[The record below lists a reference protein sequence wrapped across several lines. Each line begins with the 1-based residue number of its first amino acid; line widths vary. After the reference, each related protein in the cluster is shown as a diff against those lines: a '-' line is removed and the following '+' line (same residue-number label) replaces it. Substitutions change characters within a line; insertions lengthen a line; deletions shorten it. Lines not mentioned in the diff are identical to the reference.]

1 MGGGSSPA
9 ASFDNGMEKLFGA
22 NQVFTATMQ
31 TKMNGPSGL
40 MTVKSKMYFDHENS
54 RTEMNMADA
63 QGGSLPPDAVQQM
76 QALGMDKVVSVSLS
90 DKKSVFMIYPNI
102 HSYVA
107 MDVSGS
113 GAATTNQFQ
122 TEITKIGEDTA
133 GGHPCIKN
141 KTVVWTSD
149 QTNEFTVWNAS
160 DLNNFPVQIAMTQP
174 DVSITISF
182 DNVSF
187 DKLDPSLFKAP
198 ANYTRYGSMQDLMQS
213 ALMNHAGGM
222 PGMPGTPTPS
232 ISTSPNQ

>member
-1 MGGGSSPA
+1 
-9 ASFDNGMEKLFGA
+9 
-22 NQVFTATMQ
+22 
-31 TKMNGPSGL
+31 
-40 MTVKSKMYFDHENS
+40 MTVKSKMYFDHDNS

-63 QGGSLPPDAVQQM
+63 QGGNLPPDAVQQM

-90 DKKSVFMIYPNI
+90 DKKNVFMIYPNI
-102 HSYVA
+102 RSYVA
-107 MDVSGS
+107 MDVSGN
-113 GAATTNQFQ
+113 GVATHPFQ
-122 TEITKIGEDTA
+122 TETTKLGEETVDS
-133 GGHPCIKN
+133 HPCIKN